1 MIALDYNPK
10 FHKKFIHACA
20 VALKSGKTVAY
31 PTDTSYGL
39 AVDATN
45 INSVKKLYK
54 VKGRNFNKP
63 VHVIP
68 PSIGYSKNIV
78 RWDKLANRLAKKFF
92 PGPLTLVLGI
102 KYKVLSR
109 GTLDLLSAK
118 SGWLGIRMPKNNIAL
133 DLAKQLGRPITTTS
147 ANVSGGPDCYSS
159 ADVLK
164 QFKNQ
169 KFQPDVVINFGKLPK
184 RKPSTV
190 VKIQKGQIEIL
201 RQGPITSKQI
211 FNVI

>member
-20 VALKSGKTVAY
+20 GALKSGKIIAY

-45 INSVKKLYK
+45 IKAIKKLYR

-63 VHVIP
+63 VHIIP

-78 RWDKLANRLAKKFF
+78 RWDKSANRLAKKFL
-92 PGPLTLVLGI
+92 PGPLTLVLPLNT
-102 KYKVLSR
+102 KHLALS
-109 GTLDLLSAK
+109 TLSAK

-133 DLAKQLGRPITTTS
+133 DLAKELGRPITTTS
-147 ANVSGGPDCYSS
+147 ANVSGGQDCYSS

-169 KFQPDVVINFGKLPK
+169 KFRPEVVINFGRLPK

-190 VKIQKGQIEIL
+190 VKIQNSQIEIL